1 MQKSTIKTQM
11 FAELLVGVVIICL
24 LVGLGYFTIVLSN
37 DALFAKKQ
45 VIQVEFDSVMGLSE
59 GDNVVVKGM
68 PVGKVDVLV
77 LDPQKGI
84 IVTCKL
90 NQPIKFYEGYAI
102 EVVTTSI
109 LGGRYL
115 GITPGSDTN
124 TLINLDK
131 PLKGEDPI
139 DLMSDITD
147 TVAKLKQALFEE
159 GIVENIVDI
168 TSDIKNIT
176 GGLKDGKG
184 SIGMLLADDG
194 KLYDS
199 LTSGVDSFS
208 VIAKR
213 LENGEGTMGKLL
225 STDAQMYDDLSA
237 TIASLKTI
245 SERLEKGEGTLGKL
259 LSTDS
264 QMYDD
269 LSATIAS
276 LKTISKRLENGEGTL
291 GKLLS
296 TDSVFYNDLADTM
309 ANISVISG
317 QIANGKGTVG
327 RLIMDEE
334 MYLEIQSVV
343 SDAHSALDDWRELSP
358 VSTFSSVFFGAF

>member
-1 MQKSTIKTQM
+1 M
-11 FAELLVGVVIICL
+11 FVELLVGIVIICL

-37 DALFAKKQ
+37 DALFGKKQ
-45 VIQVEFDSVMGLSE
+45 VIQVEFDNVMGLSE
-59 GDNVVVKGM
+59 GNNVVVKGM
-68 PVGKVDVLV
+68 PIGKVDVLV

-90 NQPIKFYEGYAI
+90 NQPIKFYEGYVI

-115 GITPGSDTN
+115 AITPGSDTN
-124 TLINLDK
+124 SPVSLDK
-131 PLKGEDPI
+131 PLKGETPV
-139 DLMSDITD
+139 DLMADITD
-147 TVAKLKQALFEE
+147 AVARLKQALFEE

-168 TSDIKNIT
+168 TTDIKDVM
-176 GGLKDGKG
+176 GGLKEGKG
-184 SIGMLLADDG
+184 SIGMLLTDDG
-194 KLYDS
+194 KLYTS

-237 TIASLKTI
+237 TVASLKTI
-245 SERLEKGEGTLGKL
+245 SE
-259 LSTDS
+259 
-264 QMYDD
+264 
-269 LSATIAS
+269 
-276 LKTISKRLENGEGTL
+276 RLENGEGTL

-296 TDSVFYNDLADTM
+296 TDSVFYNDLSDTI

-317 QIANGKGTVG
+317 QIANGKGTLG
-327 RLIMDEE
+327 RFIMDED
-334 MYLEIQSVV
+334 MYIELQSVV
-343 SDAHSALDDWRELSP
+343 NDAHSALDDWREMSP
-358 VSTFSSVFFGAF
+358 ISTFSSVFFGAF

>member
-1 MQKSTIKTQM
+1 MQKCKGRTQLIV
-11 FAELLVGVVIICL
+11 ELFVGVVIICL

-37 DALFAKKQ
+37 DSLFGKKQ
-45 VIQVEFDSVMGLSE
+45 VIQVEFDDVMGLSE

-90 NQPIKFYEGYAI
+90 NQPIKFYEGYVI

-109 LGGRYL
+109 LGGRHL
-115 GITPGSDTN
+115 EITPGSDTN
-124 TLINLDK
+124 SLVNLDK
-131 PLKGEDPI
+131 PLKGQTPV
-139 DLMSDITD
+139 DLIGDITEV
-147 TVAKLKQALFEE
+147 VARLKQALFEE

-168 TSDIKNIT
+168 TADIKNIT
-176 GGLKDGKG
+176 GELKDGKG
-184 SIGMLLADDG
+184 SIGMLLADNG
-194 KLYDS
+194 KLYNS
-199 LTSGVDSFS
+199 LNSGIDSFS
-208 VIAKR
+208 VISKR

-225 STDAQMYDDLSA
+225 STDSQMYDDLSA
-237 TIASLKTI
+237 TMASLKTI
-245 SERLEKGEGTLGKL
+245 SERLENGEGTLGKL
-259 LSTDS
+259 LATDS

-269 LSATIAS
+269 LSATMAS

-296 TDSVFYNDLADTM
+296 TDSVFYNDLSDTM

-317 QIANGKGTVG
+317 QIANGKGTLG
-327 RLIMDEE
+327 RFIMDED
-334 MYLEIQSVV
+334 MYIELQSVV

>member
-1 MQKSTIKTQM
+1 MKKSTIKTQM
-11 FAELLVGVVIICL
+11 FVELIVGVVIISL

-37 DALFAKKQ
+37 DALFSKKQ
-45 VIQVEFDSVMGLSE
+45 VIQVEFENVMGLSE

-77 LDPQKGI
+77 LDPQNGI
-84 IVTCKL
+84 TVTCKL
-90 NQPIKFYEGYAI
+90 NQHLNFYEGYAI

-115 GITPGSDTN
+115 EINPGSDTQPE
-124 TLINLDK
+124 IKLDK
-131 PLKGEDPI
+131 PLKGEMPVN
-139 DLMSDITD
+139 LMNDITD
-147 TVAKLKQALFEE
+147 AVARLKQALFEE
-159 GIVENIVDI
+159 GIVDNIIDI
-168 TSDIKNIT
+168 TSDIKTIT
-176 GGLKDGKG
+176 ADLKNGKG
-184 SIGMLLADDG
+184 SIGMLLSDNG

-199 LTSGVDSFS
+199 LFSGIDSFS

-225 STDAQMYDDLSA
+225 SADAQMYDDLSA

-264 QMYDD
+264 ALYDD
-269 LSATIAS
+269 LAE
-276 LKTISKRLENGEGTL
+276 TISN
-291 GKLLS
+291 
-296 TDSVFYNDLADTM
+296 V
-309 ANISVISG
+309 SVISG
-317 QIANGKGTVG
+317 QIANGKGTLG

-334 MYLEIQSVV
+334 MYIELQSVV

-358 VSTFSSVFFGAF
+358 VSTFTSVLFGAF